1 MLEVFHLDACYW
13 PHLSS
18 VVFDN
23 VLELYPLP
31 TQNAE
36 CHRLLVYRTIT
47 LPGLNRLELDRYLLL
62 GFGVFI
68 KPYSLII

>member
-1 MLEVFHLDACYW
+1 MLEVFHLDASDW

-31 TQNAE
+31 TQNTE

-47 LPGLNRLELDRYLLL
+47 YPCLNRLELDRYLLL
-62 GFGVFI
+62 GFVVFI
-68 KPYSLII
+68 KPYSPIL